1 MPYQKFKADY
11 IFTGT
16 EMLHRNHV
24 LITDEHGFV
33 ESIVDLDYHD
43 LRVDI
48 MNAFYEK
55 HCTIKEDLNN
65 YDLPFGISTIDYT
78 KIPDDEVFEF
88 IKAIGINFYCI
99 KSGEYMD
106 YLS

>member
-1 MPYQKFKADY
+1 
-11 IFTGT
+11 
-16 EMLHRNHV
+16 
-24 LITDEHGFV
+24 
-33 ESIVDLDYHD
+33 
-43 LRVDI
+43 